1 MFRDPNYSNLLFFR
15 ILADEQRVLHFST
28 TRTGGVSRGNFRS
41 LNLGNYSDDDPLNI
55 FENRSIVARKFYK
68 EANDLITP
76 HQTHGNRV
84 LLIDAAFLDLP
95 NAEKL
100 ERLYGYDASITRE
113 KGFFLCVTTADCVP
127 LLLFDRKNRPSPPFM
142 RDGEVQ
148 REELLNAR

>member
-113 KGFFLCVTTADCVP
+113 KGFFSVSPRPTAYRCCCSTG
-127 LLLFDRKNRPSPPFM
+127 RTRPSPPFM